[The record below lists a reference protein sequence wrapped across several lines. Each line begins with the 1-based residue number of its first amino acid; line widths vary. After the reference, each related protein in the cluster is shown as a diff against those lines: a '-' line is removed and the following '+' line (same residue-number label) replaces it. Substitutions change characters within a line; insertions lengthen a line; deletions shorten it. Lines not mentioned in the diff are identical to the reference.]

1 MKRCVET
8 LGEVWKMRG
17 SSLKPVCPAQPMT
30 ALPDASP
37 VPLRDTLGRP
47 LRNLRLSVTDR
58 CNLRC
63 SYCMPE
69 PDYVWLPRSELLSF
83 EELAR
88 VANIFCSLGVD
99 RIRLTGGEPL
109 LRHEL
114 PELVRRL
121 AAQPG
126 LQDLA
131 LTTNG
136 VLLAQLALP
145 LREAGL
151 TRVTVSLDT
160 LRPERFRALTR
171 RDEHAR
177 VLAGIAAVRDLGWG
191 GLKLDAVVMRGRNDD
206 ELLSL
211 LAFAKEQGAELR
223 FIEYMDVGG
232 ATRWRREDVV
242 SRAEMLERIA
252 AVQGLVE
259 PLHEN
264 GASGLPAARG
274 RAPAERFR
282 LADGTTFGIIASTTA
297 PFCRTCDRSRLTADG
312 TWFLCLYARSGL
324 NLRQA
329 LRGGASDETIA
340 QLLRLAWKARADR
353 GAEERLALQ
362 HREPLAD
369 VAELREDPRLEMHTR
384 GG

>member
-1 MKRCVET
+1 MST
-8 LGEVWKMRG
+8 
-17 SSLKPVCPAQPMT
+17 P
-30 ALPDASP
+30 PDASP
-37 VPLRDTLGRP
+37 EPLRDALGRP

-69 PDYVWLPRSELLSF
+69 PDYVWLPRSELLTF
-83 EELAR
+83 EEIAR
-88 VANIFCSLGVD
+88 VVSIFCSLGVD
-99 RIRLTGGEPL
+99 KVRLTGGEPL
-109 LRHEL
+109 LRHQL

-121 AAQPG
+121 AAEPR
-126 LQDLA
+126 LQDIA

-136 VLLAQLALP
+136 VLLGDLARP

-151 TRVTVSLDT
+151 HRVTVSLDT
-160 LRPERFRALTR
+160 LHSDRFRALTR

-177 VLAGIAAVRDLGWG
+177 VLAGIAEVCAAGFS

-211 LAFAKEQGAELR
+211 LAFAREQGAELR

-242 SRAEMLERIA
+242 SRAEMLERISA
-252 AVQGLVE
+252 AHGPIE
-259 PLHEN
+259 PFPED
-264 GASGLPAARG
+264 GPAEARAMRG

-282 LADGTTFGIIASTTA
+282 LADGTVFGIIASTTA
-297 PFCRTCDRSRLTADG
+297 PFCKSCDRSRLTADG
-312 TWFLCLYARSGL
+312 TWFLCLYARRGL

-329 LRGGASDETIA
+329 LRGGASDEA
-340 QLLRLAWKARADR
+340 VRDLLRLSWRARVDR
-353 GAEERLALQ
+353 GAEQRLALH

-369 VAELREDPRLEMHTR
+369 AAELREDPRLEMHTR

>member
-1 MKRCVET
+1 
-8 LGEVWKMRG
+8 L
-17 SSLKPVCPAQPMT
+17 L
-30 ALPDASP
+30 LPKTDVSAEPLHDA
-37 VPLRDTLGRP
+37 LGRP

-83 EELAR
+83 EELTRLVR
-88 VANIFCSLGVD
+88 VFCSLGVD
-99 RIRLTGGEPL
+99 RVRLTGGEPL

-121 AAQPG
+121 AGVEG
-126 LQDLA
+126 LQDMA

-136 VLLAQLALP
+136 VLLRELAIP
-145 LREAGL
+145 LRAAGL
-151 TRVTVSLDT
+151 DRVTVSLDT
-160 LRPERFRALTR
+160 LSKDRFRELTR

-177 VLAGIAAVRDLGWG
+177 VLAGIAAVREAGWK
-191 GLKLDAVVMRGRNDD
+191 GLKLDCVVMRGRNDD
-206 ELLSL
+206 ELLPL
-211 LAFAKEQGAELR
+211 LAYAKEQGAELR

-232 ATRWRREDVV
+232 ATRWKREDVI
-242 SRAEMLERIA
+242 SRKEMLA
-252 AVQGLVE
+252 AITAAHGPVEALVE
-259 PLHEN
+259 DGPEEPL
-264 GASGLPAARG
+264 PFRG

-297 PFCRTCDRSRLTADG
+297 PFCRSCDRSRVTADG

-329 LRGGASDETIA
+329 LRGGASDAALTDLI
-340 QLLRLAWKARADR
+340 RLTWQRRADR
-353 GAEERLALQ
+353 GAEERLALH
-362 HREPLAD
+362 HRAPLAD
-369 VAELREDPRLEMHTR
+369 VAELRGDPRLEMHTR

>member
-1 MKRCVET
+1 
-8 LGEVWKMRG
+8 
-17 SSLKPVCPAQPMT
+17 MT
-30 ALPDASP
+30 VAPTAAGL
-37 VPLRDTLGRP
+37 LRDTLGRP

-69 PDYVWLPRSELLSF
+69 PDYVWLPRSELLTF
-83 EELAR
+83 EEMTR
-88 VANIFCSLGVD
+88 VVGVFCSLGVD
-99 RIRLTGGEPL
+99 RVRLTGGEPL
-109 LRHEL
+109 LRHQL

-121 AAQPG
+121 AAEPR
-126 LQDLA
+126 LRDIA

-136 VLLAQLALP
+136 VLLAELARP

-151 TRVTVSLDT
+151 GRVTVSLDT

-177 VLAGIAAVRDLGWG
+177 VLAGIAAVRAAGFPG
-191 GLKLDAVVMRGRNDD
+191 PKLDAVVMRGRNDD
-206 ELLSL
+206 ELVSL
-211 LAFAKEQGAELR
+211 LDYAREQGAELR

-242 SRAEMLERIA
+242 PRAEMLEQLTRAHGPI
-252 AVQGLVE
+252 E
-259 PLHEN
+259 PVPEE
-264 GASGLPAARG
+264 GPPGERG

-282 LADGTTFGIIASTTA
+282 LPDGTVFGIIASTTS
-297 PFCRTCDRSRLTADG
+297 PFCRSCDRSRLTADG
-312 TWFLCLYARSGL
+312 TWFLCLYARAGL
-324 NLRQA
+324 NLRRA
-329 LRGGASDETIA
+329 LRAGASDAELA
-340 QLLRLAWKARADR
+340 AMLRIGWQHRVDR
-353 GAEERLALQ
+353 GAEQRLALRDRQ
-362 HREPLAD
+362 PLVD

>member
-1 MKRCVET
+1 
-8 LGEVWKMRG
+8 
-17 SSLKPVCPAQPMT
+17 MT
-30 ALPDASP
+30 PPTDASP
-37 VPLRDTLGRP
+37 APLHDTLGRP

-83 EELAR
+83 EELTR
-88 VANIFCSLGVD
+88 LVSIFCSLGVD
-99 RIRLTGGEPL
+99 RVRLTGGEPL
-109 LRHEL
+109 LRQEL

-121 AAQPG
+121 AADSR
-126 LQDLA
+126 LRELA

-136 VLLAQLALP
+136 VLLAPLARE
-145 LREAGL
+145 LRDAGL
-151 TRVTVSLDT
+151 SRVTVSLDT
-160 LRPERFRALTR
+160 LHPDRFRALTR

-177 VLAGIAAVRDLGWG
+177 VLAGIAAVRELGWT
-191 GLKLDAVVMRGRNDD
+191 GLKLDAVVIRGRNDD

-211 LAFAKEQGAELR
+211 LAFAQEYGAELR

-242 SRAEMLERIA
+242 SRAEMLQRIA
-252 AVQGLVE
+252 AGRGPVE
-259 PLHEN
+259 PLQEN
-264 GASGLPAARG
+264 GATQAVAARG

-282 LADGTTFGIIASTTA
+282 LADGTTFGIIASTTS

-329 LRGGASDETIA
+329 LRGGASDETVA
-340 QLLRLAWKARADR
+340 HLLHLGWKGRTDR
-353 GAEERLALQ
+353 GAEQRLALL

-369 VAELREDPRLEMHTR
+369 AAELREDPRLEMHTR